1 MSGFNASAWALTHKS
16 LVGFLMAI
24 ALFAGLRAYNELGRD
39 EDPPFTIKTMIV
51 RAAWPG
57 ATADEVARQVTD
69 RIEKTLESLPYID
82 YSTSY
87 AKPGET
93 VVMVNLKDTTP
104 PAAVPDQ
111 WYQVRKKISDMRYQL
126 PEGVQGPF
134 FNDEFGDV
142 YGVIY
147 AFTTDGFTYREL
159 RDYVEFA
166 RAELLRTP
174 DVGKVDLIG
183 AQNEVIYIDF
193 STRQMAGLGIDHELI
208 AATLRNQN
216 AVNASGVVETRNE
229 RIAVRVSGQFDTVQ
243 NISNINIR
251 VNDRMVRLGD
261 IARVSRGY
269 EDPPSPLFRYK
280 GEPAIGLG
288 ISMSAGGNILD
299 LGRNLEVAMGRVTRD
314 LPVGIEPHLVANQ
327 PHVVE
332 ESVGD
337 FTSAL
342 FEAIAIVLIVSFVSL
357 GLRAGLVVAICIPL
371 VLALTFLIM
380 QVLRIDLQR
389 ISLGALVIALGLL
402 VDDAMIAVEMMVLK
416 LEEGWDRFRAAT
428 FAYTSTAFPMLTG
441 TIVTIIGFVP
451 VGFAKS
457 GAGEYC
463 FTLFAVVGIALSA
476 SWLVAIIFTPYV
488 GAYVLKELGPAAA
501 GGHHQGR
508 LALWFRGALVK
519 ALARRKLVISGTACA
534 FVAALALF
542 NLIPQQFFPSSDRPE
557 LIVDLRLPQNAS
569 IEATLAQVER
579 FEKVLAADPD
589 IVSHTFYVGSGAVR
603 FILAFN
609 VELANANFAQAIVI
623 TKGFEVRDQVQ
634 ARLEK
639 ILSEQFDVLM
649 GRVQPLQ
656 LGPPVAWP
664 VQYRVSGPDIPTV
677 KRLAD
682 QVADIVRADPS
693 SRIVAFD
700 WIEMGKSILI
710 DLDQDK
716 ARLLGVSSAQ
726 VANEVNSVLSGRT
739 VTQLRDD
746 IYLIDLRG
754 RAADQDRSD
763 VKTIRD
769 LEVRLGTNTV
779 PLEQIAS
786 FRYQL
791 EDPIVWRR
799 YRLPTI
805 TVQSTIAPGVQA
817 ATVVGRLTS
826 AIDKIRAKLPPG
838 YRLELGGTV
847 YESEKGSASITAVVP
862 AMLIGMLLVLMV
874 QLQSAQKL
882 ILVMMTAPLGMIG
895 VSLALLTTRR
905 PFGFVA
911 MLGVFALIGMI
922 IRNSVVLI
930 MQIRDNEK
938 TGMPRYDAIVNATM
952 HRMRPILLTAAAAIL
967 GLIPIAGTV
976 FWGPMAFAMMGG
988 LLVATILTLIFM
1000 PALYAA
1006 WYRIEPG
1013 TMAPAGA
1020 GASVSP
1026 AQGH

>member
-1 MSGFNASAWALTHKS
+1 M
-16 LVGFLMAI
+16 MAI
-24 ALFAGLRAYNELGRD
+24 ALAAGLTAYQELGRD

-51 RAAWPG
+51 KANWPG
-57 ATADEVARQVTD
+57 ATAEEVARQVTD

-82 YSTSY
+82 FTSSY

-111 WYQVRKKISDMRYQL
+111 WYQVRKKIGDMRYQL

-174 DVGKVDLIG
+174 SVGKVDLIG
-183 AQNEVIYIDF
+183 AQNEVIYVDF
-193 STRQMAGLGIDHELI
+193 STRQMAGLGIDPDLI
-208 AATLRNQN
+208 ASTLRNQN
-216 AVNASGVVETRNE
+216 AVSAAGVVETRNE
-229 RIAVRVSGQFDTVQ
+229 RIAVRVSGQFDTVE
-243 NISNINIR
+243 NIGNINIR
-251 VNDRMVRLGD
+251 VNDRLVRLGD
-261 IARVSRGY
+261 IAKVTRGY
-269 EDPPSPLFRYK
+269 EDPPSPMFRYK

-299 LGRNLEVAMGRVTRD
+299 LGRNLAAAMQRVTHD
-314 LPVGIEPHLVANQ
+314 LPVGIDAHLVANQ

-332 ESVGD
+332 ESVGE

-342 FEAIAIVLIVSFVSL
+342 FEAIGIVLIVSFLSL

-380 QVLRIDLQR
+380 QVLKIDLHR
-389 ISLGALVIALGLL
+389 ISLGALVISLGLL

-476 SWLVAIIFTPYV
+476 SWVVAVIFTPYV
-488 GAYVLKELGPAAA
+488 GAYMLRELRPAAA
-501 GGHHQGR
+501 AGHHEGR
-508 LALWFRGALVK
+508 FARWFRGVLSK
-519 ALARRKLVISGTACA
+519 ALARRKLVIGGTAGA
-534 FVAALALF
+534 FVVALLLF

-579 FEKVLAADPD
+579 FEKILNADPD

-603 FILAFN
+603 FVLAFN

-623 TKGFEVRDQVQ
+623 TKGLGVRDQVQ

-639 ILSEQFDVLM
+639 VLAEKFDLLM
-649 GRVQPLQ
+649 GRVQPMQ

-664 VQYRVSGPDIPTV
+664 VQYRVSGADIPTV
-677 KRLAD
+677 KRIANQIAD
-682 QVADIVRADPS
+682 TVRAHAAA
-693 SRIVAFD
+693 RIVAFD
-700 WIEMGKSILI
+700 WIEMGKSVLI
-710 DLDQDK
+710 QLDQDK
-716 ARLLGVSSAQ
+716 ARMLGVSSSQ
-726 VANEVNSVLSGRT
+726 IANELNSALSGRT
-739 VTQLRDD
+739 VTQVRDD

-754 RAADQDRSD
+754 RAADRDRSD
-763 VKTIRD
+763 LKTIRE
-769 LEVRLGTNTV
+769 LELRVGNNTV
-779 PLEQIAS
+779 PLEQVAS

-805 TVQSTIAPGVQA
+805 TVQSTIGPGVEA
-817 ATVVGRLTS
+817 ATVVKDLAP
-826 AIDKIRAKLPPG
+826 AIDKIRASLPPG
-838 YRLELGGTV
+838 FRLELGGTV
-847 YESEKGSASITAVVP
+847 AESAKGSDSINAVVP
-862 AMLIGMLLVLMV
+862 AMLLGMLLVLMV
-874 QLQSAQKL
+874 QLQSVQKL
-882 ILVMMTAPLGMIG
+882 ILVMLTAPLGMIG
-895 VSLALLTTRR
+895 VSLALLATRK

-911 MLGVFALIGMI
+911 LLGIFALIGMI

-930 MQIRDNEK
+930 MQIRDHEK
-938 TGMPRYDAIVNATM
+938 SGMARYDAIVNATM
-952 HRMRPILLTAAAAIL
+952 HRMRPILLTASAAIL

-1006 WYRIEPG
+1006 WYRVTPVGEDAKIAV
-1013 TMAPAGA
+1013 APTA
-1020 GASVSP
+1020 
-1026 AQGH
+1026 